1 MKAVQLLRA
10 INSRP
15 EDYRKLLMMAPVFFI
30 CGIAE
35 TLNYN
40 GFMALFNQR
49 FGSDYLSYVYV
60 IEAILLPLEAWLLSW
75 LAGKLSKPQL
85 MRVMFGTMIGIVVV
99 NSIILMSFESFGV
112 EFKWFYPVMF
122 ILSNFVVRQQ
132 TILLW
137 GLAVDLCSTQQA
149 KRLMPVFIGAT
160 TLGGI
165 TAGLLAQLISLV
177 FGPAVIYAVGAVF
190 LLVSWGNY
198 NKVITQY
205 LVPLSLKI
213 ESDREEEEMVSTG
226 TVFKHALRSPFLLI
240 VILIMSLMPALY
252 FLIEYELLIV
262 TKHSYPDE
270 QSFSRYFGMITMV
283 LYILAFL
290 LQIVSGKLMARFGAS
305 KMLTAIAAVNIIS
318 FAAASIFI
326 GGAAA
331 LPFISGGYI
340 LIYLLYYYWAEPA
353 YQLFF
358 KTLPLTQRDSYRYAA
373 QGIAASA
380 GILIGAGLLFL
391 HSGLRL
397 SWTAL
402 SIVGFGVA
410 LLLFVLAW
418 LGRRHYMNELVN
430 SVQSIG
436 EQDFAES
443 FEEFVGNSTA
453 MTEVRRLLQHKD
465 DTAREIALQ
474 LIGRMQDPRDAE
486 ELLTMMDDPSPRI
499 RVAAVRAMNLE
510 KADLVAMAKVAAF
523 LEDPDDEM
531 RAEGVR
537 QIARMKHLEHHAFYF
552 LRQKL
557 LDRHPSVVAEA
568 VKAMYS
574 FNNEP
579 SIEACSEVIDRILDQ
594 GDETS
599 VYLCPVISELGLH
612 TFIPKVERLVWEGHP
627 ASRVAAIECLGK
639 LGYIAIIPKLLE
651 KLPLMDQEMLRTT
664 TQSFIH
670 MGSEAIEPLMASLP
684 EASAKRWKATVSALA
699 VLLPEEQVRTTL
711 IEDVLD
717 RISQLNV
724 AAKFSIALKQ
734 LGREELAALAE
745 LRYKEVCAFIFDGA
759 WSVLAA
765 LADEQVVDTIKRAV
779 DNPDEEIRSNAW
791 EVLAEGIG
799 DRRLSQLM
807 VSTHE
812 ESDED
817 GEVND
822 DEAAIAMLEPALTS
836 RDDWWREIASGALT
850 GGEPDHAAISITAAE
865 GGQGDM
871 GDQQMMT
878 RLNKVVFLRQ
888 VPYFADLSL
897 EELGLIANISV
908 EQLYPDDAPLL
919 QRGVPNPAMYVIVEG
934 NVELTSVSAAG
945 WEGTIGVLGTGD
957 VCGETS
963 ALDGTASSVTAQ
975 SLLGEVRVLKLAG
988 DQVERLIRLYPEI
1001 GIGLLRASF
1010 ARIRLLE
1017 EMMMR
1022 IDS

>member
-1 MKAVQLLRA
+1 MRAVQLLRA
-10 INSRP
+10 VGSRP
-15 EDYRKLLMMAPVFFI
+15 EDYRKLFMMAPVFFI

-49 FGSDYLSYVYV
+49 FGSDYLTYVYV
-60 IEAILLPLEAWLLSW
+60 AEAILLPLEAWLLSW
-75 LAGKLSKPQL
+75 LAGKLSKPKL

-99 NSIILMSFESFGV
+99 NSIILMSFESLGV
-112 EFKWFYPVMF
+112 EFKWFYPAMF

-165 TAGLLAQLISLV
+165 AAGLLAQLISLA
-177 FGPAVIYAVGAVF
+177 FGPAVIYAAGAAF
-190 LLVSWGNY
+190 LLASWGNY

-213 ESDREEEEMVSTG
+213 ESDREEEETVSTG

-240 VILIMSLMPALY
+240 VIFIMSLMPALY

-262 TKHSYPDE
+262 TKHAYPDE
-270 QSFSRYFGMITMV
+270 QAFSRYFGMITMV
-283 LYILAFL
+283 LYMLAFL

-305 KMLTAIAAVNIIS
+305 KMLTAIAAVNVIS
-318 FAAASIFI
+318 FGAASIFI

-331 LPFISGGYI
+331 LPFVSLGYI
-340 LIYLLYYYWAEPA
+340 LIYLLYYYWAEPS

-380 GILIGAGLLFL
+380 GILTGAGLLFL
-391 HSGLRL
+391 HSGLHL

-402 SIVGFGVA
+402 SIVGFAVA
-410 LLLFVLAW
+410 VLLFVLAW
-418 LGRRHYMNELVN
+418 LGRRHYMNELVS

-443 FEEFVGNSTA
+443 FEEFVGNPAA
-453 MTEVRRLLQHKD
+453 MSEVRRMLRHKD
-465 DTAREIALQ
+465 DSAREIALQ
-474 LIGRMQDPRDAE
+474 IIGRMQDPRDAD
-486 ELLTMMDDPSPRI
+486 ELLGMMDDPSPRI

-510 KADLVAMAKVAAF
+510 KADLGAMAKVAAF

-537 QIARMKHLEHHAFYF
+537 QIARMKHLEHQAFYF

-568 VKAMYS
+568 VRAMYT

-579 SIEACSEVIDRILDQ
+579 SVEACAEVIDRILDQ

-599 VYLCPVISELGLH
+599 VYICPVIAELGLH
-612 TFIPKVERLVWEGHP
+612 SFIPKVERLVEEGHP
-627 ASRVAAIECLGK
+627 ASRVAAIECLGE
-639 LGYIAIIPKLLE
+639 LGYTPIIPKLLE
-651 KLPLMDQEMLRTT
+651 KLPLMDQEMLKAT

-670 MGSEAIEPLMASLP
+670 MGGGAIEPLMASLP
-684 EASAKRWKATVSALA
+684 DASSKRWKATVSALA
-699 VLLPEEQVRTTL
+699 VLLPEEQVRSIL
-711 IEDVLD
+711 IEDVLV
-717 RISQLNV
+717 RISQLHI
-724 AAKFSIALKQ
+724 AANFSPALKH
-734 LGREELAALAE
+734 LGNNKLAALAE
-745 LRYKEVCAFIFDGA
+745 LRYSEVRAFVYDGA
-759 WSVLAA
+759 WSVLST

-779 DNPDEEIRSNAW
+779 DNADEEIRSNAW

-812 ESDED
+812 ESDEAN
-817 GEVND
+817 EVND
-822 DEAAIAMLEPALTS
+822 GEAAIALLKRALAS
-836 RDDWWREIASGALT
+836 RDDWWREIAAGALNVGT
-850 GGEPDHAAISITAAE
+850 SDHESISTRAAE
-865 GGQGDM
+865 GEQEIM
-871 GDQQMMT
+871 SDQQTMS
-878 RLNKVVFLRQ
+878 RLSKVVFLRQ

-908 EQLYPDDAPLL
+908 EQQFPDDSPLL
-919 QRGVPNPAMYVIVEG
+919 QRGEPNPAMYVIVDG

-957 VCGETS
+957 VCGVTS

-975 SLLGEVRVLKLAG
+975 SLLGDVRVLKLLG